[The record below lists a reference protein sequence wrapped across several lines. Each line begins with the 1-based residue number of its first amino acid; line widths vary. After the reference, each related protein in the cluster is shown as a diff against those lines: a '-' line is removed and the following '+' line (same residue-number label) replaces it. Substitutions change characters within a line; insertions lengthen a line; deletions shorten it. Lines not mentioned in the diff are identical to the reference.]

1 MDAIVLMIGVALV
14 GVILFMVFRI
24 SNLVNLMKGDTPV
37 WESKSN
43 WVNAILMIVFIVLFI
58 GGFWW
63 YFLHARADL
72 LPESASEHG
81 LETDS
86 LFNIATGIILIPFVV
101 LNVALFWAAY
111 RFRYNKNRR
120 SKFFPDN
127 SKMEL
132 AWTIIPAIVFTI
144 LILRGVP
151 LWDKIT
157 SKAPEESEVI
167 EIMGFQFGWK
177 VRYPGADK
185 YLGEHRTQMIDA
197 SNEFGMNMGDK
208 SSYDDFVTNEI
219 HVPKGK
225 PVLLKIWSRDVIHS
239 VFAPHFRLKQDAVP
253 GMGTSFWFEPRTTT
267 VEMREKL
274 EKPDFNYEIACTEV
288 CGRGHFAMRMLLVV
302 DEPEDYEIWKK
313 QQDSWLK
320 LNPDYL
326 TQVPEQL
333 REVARIKAGIKEKE
347 ILKASF

>member
-1 MDAIVLMIGVALV
+1 MSTLIVLGVVLLGA
-14 GVILFMVFRI
+14 ILYLLFRVADLLGI
-24 SNLVNLMKGDTPV
+24 VKGSKPV
-37 WESKSN
+37 WETRAN
-43 WVNAILMIVFIVLFI
+43 TFNASMMIVFILLFM

-63 YFLHARADL
+63 YFFHSKADL
-72 LPESASEHG
+72 LPEASSIHG
-81 LETDS
+81 VETDQ
-86 LFNIATGIILIPFVV
+86 LFYIATGIILVPFVV
-101 LNVALFWAAY
+101 LNVVLFWAAY
-111 RFRYNKNRR
+111 RFRYNKDRR

-132 AWTIIPAIVFTI
+132 AWTIIPAIVFTV

-177 VRYPGADK
+177 VRYPGADNF
-185 YLGEHRTQMIDA
+185 LGEHRTQLIDA
-197 SNEFGMNMGDK
+197 SNEFGMNMADK

-267 VEMREKL
+267 AEMREKL

-288 CGRGHFAMRMLLVV
+288 CGRGHFAMRMILVV
-302 DEPEDYEIWKK
+302 DEPEDYEKWKT

-320 LNPDYL
+320 SNPDFL

-333 REVARIKAGIKEKE
+333 REMARIKAGIEDKE